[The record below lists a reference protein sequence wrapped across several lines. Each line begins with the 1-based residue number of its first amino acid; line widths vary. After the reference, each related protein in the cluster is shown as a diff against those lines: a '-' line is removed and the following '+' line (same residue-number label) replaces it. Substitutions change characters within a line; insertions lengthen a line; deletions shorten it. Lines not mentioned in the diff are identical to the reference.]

1 MQDFVT
7 LGCSILPTPILSFAK
22 FNGAK
27 GCSLAQQAQP
37 AHIKRHIIDLIGRI
51 TIKKVF
57 IMKKIAFGL
66 TTVALSIA
74 ATTSHA
80 GEVEVLHWWTSG
92 GEAAAINVLKEEMK
106 DAGHTWKDF
115 AVAGGAG
122 ESAMTVLKSRAISG
136 NPPASAQI
144 KGPTIQE
151 WGDLGFLTN
160 LDSVAAAGKWNQVLP
175 PVISETMKHDGHYVA
190 APVNVHRVNWM
201 WANPEVFRKSGASI
215 PTSWEQFIVEAQK
228 IKDAGFTPLAHG
240 GQAWQDAT
248 LFEAIAL
255 AKGSDFYKKAFI
267 ELSDETLRSQD
278 MIDVFTTFKK
288 MHDFVDPGFS
298 GRDWNIATSMVING
312 EAAIQI
318 MGDWAKGEFTAAGKQ
333 AGIDYVCFPAPG
345 TSGTFTFNID
355 SLAMFQVDGDE
366 AQKAQQDL
374 TRLILEPNFQETFNL
389 NKGSIPARLNMPRD
403 KFDACAH
410 SAMDAFL
417 ASSSTGDLVPS
428 MAHGMAVNSMVQG
441 AIYDVVTNFFN
452 NESMQATE
460 AVDKL
465 ARAVKASM

>member
-1 MQDFVT
+1 
-7 LGCSILPTPILSFAK
+7 
-22 FNGAK
+22 
-27 GCSLAQQAQP
+27 
-37 AHIKRHIIDLIGRI
+37 
-51 TIKKVF
+51 
-57 IMKKIAFGL
+57 MKKIAFGL
-66 TTVALSIA
+66 TAVALSLSA
-74 ATTSHA
+74 ATSQA

-92 GEAAAINVLKEEMK
+92 GEAASINVLKGLMEQE
-106 DAGHTWKDF
+106 GHTWKDF

-160 LDSVAAAGKWNQVLP
+160 LDAVAEKGDWDVVLP
-175 PVISETMKHDGHYVA
+175 SVVSNVMKHNGHYVA

-215 PTSWEQFIVEAQK
+215 PTSWKQFITEADK
-228 IKDAGFTPLAHG
+228 IKAAGFTPLAHG

-255 AKGSDFYKKAFI
+255 EKGAQFYNRAFI
-267 ELSDETLRSQD
+267 GLSDKALRSEE
-278 MIDVFTTFKK
+278 MIDVFRTFKK
-288 MHDFVDPGFS
+288 VRSYVDTGFS

-312 EAAIQI
+312 DAAMQI
-318 MGDWAKGEFTAAGKQ
+318 MGDWAKGEFTAAGKK
-333 AGIDYVCFPAPG
+333 AGIDYVCYPAPG
-345 TSGTFTFNID
+345 TSESFTFNID
-355 SLAMFQVDGDE
+355 SLAMFKVNGKE
-366 AQKAQQDL
+366 AQTAQQDL
-374 TRLILEPNFQETFNL
+374 ARLILEPSFQETFNL
-389 NKGSIPARLNMPRD
+389 NKGSIPARLNMSRD
-403 KFDACAH
+403 KFDTCAH
-410 SAMDAFL
+410 ASMDSFL
-417 ASSSTGDLVPS
+417 ASSTTGNLVPS
-428 MAHGMAVNSMVQG
+428 MAHGMAVSSMAQG

-452 NESMQATE
+452 DESMTAEQ